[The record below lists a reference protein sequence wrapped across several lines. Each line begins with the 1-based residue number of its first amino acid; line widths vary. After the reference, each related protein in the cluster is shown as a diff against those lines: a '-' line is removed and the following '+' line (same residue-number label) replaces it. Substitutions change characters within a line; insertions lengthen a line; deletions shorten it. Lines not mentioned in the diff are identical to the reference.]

1 MMWLQKTN
9 KERLATIEGAIINI
23 DKNVDEI
30 KIDNKEQQ
38 KQINLNAQ
46 NISGMK
52 AVSGFISGSVSLVI
66 AGIITYFGAK
76 HRWIS

>member
-1 MMWLQKTN
+1 MQKTN
-9 KERLATIEGAIINI
+9 KERLATIEGAIVNI

-30 KIDNKEQQ
+30 KVDNKEQW

-46 NISGMK
+46 NISVMK

-76 HRWIS
+76 NR

>member
-1 MMWLQKTN
+1 MQLQKSN
-9 KERLATIEGAIINI
+9 KERLATIEGSIINI

-30 KIDNKEQQ
+30 KGDNKEQW
-38 KQINLNAQ
+38 KQINKNAQ

-52 AVSGFISGSVSLVI
+52 AVSGFISGFVSLVI

-76 HRWIS
+76 HQ

>member
-1 MMWLQKTN
+1 MQKSN
-9 KERLATIEGAIINI
+9 KERLATIEGSIINI

-30 KIDNKEQQ
+30 KVDNKEQW
-38 KQINLNAQ
+38 KQINKNAQ

-52 AVSGFISGSVSLVI
+52 AVSGFISGFVSLVI

-76 HRWIS
+76 HQ